1 MPTERQ
7 LPRYI
12 SHKLVWALKI
22 ASIVHLAN
30 PDPSGQTSAASYG
43 AKIVPADPGYD
54 AFDVSPEFVMRHQP
68 QPGGYIVTYEDG
80 YTSFSPAEPFERGCT
95 AVAGPRVIDPGH
107 RYRLDGAQVLQFLK
121 KERKPIPP
129 GVDGDGTEHEG
140 GSVLV
145 TTALGTSN
153 EQLIEILIDRT
164 EYLNKAVQAPENAT
178 ALAHLKA
185 ALQAFEQRTARRM
198 QAGTEGTGQA

>member
-22 ASIVHLAN
+22 ASLVPLEN
-30 PDPSGQTSAASYG
+30 PDASGQTTAASYG
-43 AKIVPADPGYD
+43 AKIWPADEGFEPFTVD
-54 AFDVSPEFVMRHQP
+54 ADYVMRHKP
-68 QPGGYIVTYEDG
+68 QASGYFVQYADG